1 MSLSSHSFEASDSL
15 KKILDQQ
22 GFQNGRTLKIGIR
35 PENLRVG
42 TKEDKNKL
50 TGRVDVAEML
60 GSTTNIRSEERR
72 VGKERG

>member
-1 MSLSSHSFEASDSL
+1 M
-15 KKILDQQ
+15 
-22 GFQNGRTLKIGIR
+22 R

-60 GSTTNIRSEERR
+60 GSTT
-72 VGKERG
+72 